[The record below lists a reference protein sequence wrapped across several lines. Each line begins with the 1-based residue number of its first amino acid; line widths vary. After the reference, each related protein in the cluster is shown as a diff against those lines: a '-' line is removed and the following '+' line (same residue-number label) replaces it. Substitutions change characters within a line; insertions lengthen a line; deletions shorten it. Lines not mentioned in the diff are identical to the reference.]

1 MKEMLTMRKR
11 VTVLLGIVAAVFT
24 VAVAAQT
31 DVTGKWDMTFDTDQG
46 STSATLTLQ
55 QDGESFSGSLG
66 SDQGT
71 FEFEVFPTSG
81 WSLPPAAVT
90 AISVVEEPNMTPLAM
105 KSLSDPVPPRL
116 TLRMPVTLELEVK
129 LIA

>member
-1 MKEMLTMRKR
+1 MTKRNRLTVVLGIMA
-11 VTVLLGIVAAVFT
+11 TVLT

-31 DVTGKWDMTFDTDQG
+31 DVTGTWNMTFDTDQG

-71 FEFEVFPTSG
+71 FEFEGGTITGNKLAWMIEIDAGGQFIEITMDGTVDG
-81 WSLPPAAVT
+81 DELMGT
-90 AISVVEEPNMTPLAM
+90 ADFGGYGGGDWTA
-105 KSLSDPVPPRL
+105 K
-116 TLRMPVTLELEVK
+116 RMP
-129 LIA
+129 